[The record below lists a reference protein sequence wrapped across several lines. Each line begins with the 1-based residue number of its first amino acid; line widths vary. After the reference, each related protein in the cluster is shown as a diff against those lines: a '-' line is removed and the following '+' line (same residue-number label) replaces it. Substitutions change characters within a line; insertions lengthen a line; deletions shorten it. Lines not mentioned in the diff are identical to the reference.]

1 METKSNLFWTLM
13 PQGFWNMHLSDLGK
27 PMSAL
32 KSSQHIILYPWF
44 CLKELSPKHFRFFF
58 ASTFF
63 FCHYYLTL
71 AFLLKGL
78 TAETKAS
85 FCGWAKLFEDKAGPA
100 EHLGTVGICPFI
112 ILAAT
117 VKFIYSEKATKFCEI
132 FTLHLT
138 VCTVVKSKVKISQ
151 NFVAFSE

>member
-32 KSSQHIILYPWF
+32 RSSQHIISYPWF

-58 ASTFF
+58 
-63 FCHYYLTL
+63 CHYLTL

-78 TAETKAS
+78 TEETQTS

-100 EHLGTVGICPFI
+100 EHMGTVGICHNFGSYLDNILIRGGQITPFGI
-112 ILAAT
+112 S
-117 VKFIYSEKATKFCEI
+117 YSLFNLKMFPQAWYRKCSR
-132 FTLHLT
+132 TL
-138 VCTVVKSKVKISQ
+138 S
-151 NFVAFSE
+151 